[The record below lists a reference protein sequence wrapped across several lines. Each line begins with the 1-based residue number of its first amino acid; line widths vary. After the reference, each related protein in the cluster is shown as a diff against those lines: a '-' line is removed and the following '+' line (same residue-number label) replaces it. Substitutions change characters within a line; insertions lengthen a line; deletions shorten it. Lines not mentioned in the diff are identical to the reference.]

1 MAIKQETF
9 FVIAYHE
16 LETMI
21 KQVYGKEFS
30 VVADLETSNDCIK
43 EIHVD
48 GKMDNYE
55 AARFNEWAKAGT
67 VLGPKKHHK
76 PPNWMDFQLVLTKK
90 KRKKKTIKNGKVKSR
105 ATQKP

>member
-16 LETMI
+16 LEDMI

-55 AARFNEWAKAGT
+55 AARFNEWANYNKEGFVT
-67 VLGPKKHHK
+67 NLIMQDLSSKGHLLPG
-76 PPNWMDFQLVLTKK
+76 NYL
-90 KRKKKTIKNGKVKSR
+90 IKISW
-105 ATQKP
+105 